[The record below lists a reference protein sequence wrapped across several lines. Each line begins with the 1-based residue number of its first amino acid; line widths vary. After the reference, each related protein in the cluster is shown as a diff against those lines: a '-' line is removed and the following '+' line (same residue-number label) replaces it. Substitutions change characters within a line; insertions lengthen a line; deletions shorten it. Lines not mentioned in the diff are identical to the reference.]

1 MRDDQV
7 SMRLWT
13 YYFKHA
19 FINIMNNRLTHLI
32 SMSTIA
38 ISMLLF
44 GTFILLYVNL
54 DNWIREWGESLSMSV
69 YLKEDINED
78 IKNHIESTLEQIEGA
93 EIKEYISKEQALT
106 QLKKALGTQAG
117 LLDGLRKNPLP
128 GSFEIVFSD
137 VSSQELDPRKIK
149 DSLEK
154 IQGVDEVQY
163 SEQWMDRF
171 KGLMYVFKV
180 VGFII
185 GGFLCIAVLFISTNT
200 IKLAIYARRDELEIY
215 KLVGATDWFVK
226 MPFLIEGAVQGVV
239 GGLIAF
245 LALLL
250 GYSLFKLESVHL
262 FGLPVLEMIFLS
274 GQHAVFIIL
283 LSILLGLFGGFIAVG
298 RFFLE

>member
-1 MRDDQV
+1 MRDNQV
-7 SMRLWT
+7 SIRLWT

-54 DNWIREWGESLSMSV
+54 DNWIKEWGESLSMSI

-78 IKNHIESTLEQIEGA
+78 IKYHIKSTLEQIEGA
-93 EIKEYISKEQALT
+93 EIKGYLSKEEALAK
-106 QLKKALGTQAG
+106 LKKALGTQAG

-128 GSFEIVFSD
+128 DSFEIVFSD

-163 SEQWMDRF
+163 SEQWVERF

-200 IKLAIYARRDELEIY
+200 IKLAIYARQDELEIY

-239 GGLIAF
+239 GGMIAL

-250 GYSLFKLESVHL
+250 GYYFFRQPFFE
-262 FGLPVLEMIFLS
+262 IFQIRC
-274 GQHAVFIIL
+274 GTQEIVY
-283 LSILLGLFGGFIAVG
+283 
-298 RFFLE
+298 

>member
-1 MRDDQV
+1 MRDNQV
-7 SMRLWT
+7 NMRLWT
-13 YYFKHA
+13 YFFKHA

-54 DNWIREWGESLSMSV
+54 DNWIKEWGESLSMSV
-69 YLKEDINED
+69 YVKEDITED
-78 IKNHIESTLEQIEGA
+78 VKNHIESTLAQIEGA
-93 EIKEYISKEQALT
+93 EIKEYISKEEALT
-106 QLKKALGTQAG
+106 RLKKALGAQAG
-117 LLDGLRKNPLP
+117 LLDSLRKNPLP
-128 GSFEIVFSD
+128 GSFEIVFND
-137 VSSQELDPRKIK
+137 VSSQELDPGKIK
-149 DSLEK
+149 ESLEK

-163 SEQWMDRF
+163 SEQWMERF

-185 GGFLCIAVLFISTNT
+185 GGFLCIAVLFITTNT

-226 MPFLIEGAVQGVV
+226 MPFLIEGVVQGTV
-239 GGLIAF
+239 GGLVAF
-245 LALLL
+245 MALLL
-250 GYSLFKLESVHL
+250 GYSIFKLESVRL
-262 FGLPVLEMIFLS
+262 FGLPVLDMIFLS
-274 GQHAVFIIL
+274 GGYSVFLIL

-298 RFFLE
+298 RFFSE